1 MDLNDIN
8 LIKKY
13 LPEDKWDNAINKL
26 KTGYPVQYLIGNV
39 EFYNTIIDVTEDVLI
54 PRFETEY
61 LVSDLIKLIKENN
74 IINPDILDIGTGSGA
89 IAIALKK
96 NYPSFVT
103 GIDKSAKTIDL
114 AKKNSKKNKT
124 NIMFLN
130 TAIEDYTSTIKYD
143 VIVSNPPYVGIN
155 EYVDP
160 KTKYEPGDAI
170 YAPKDDELYFYR
182 IILEKSTTLLKKP
195 GIIAFEIGKAQ
206 KDTLLPLAKEFYP
219 TAKMIQK
226 KDLNGLDR
234 YFYIINE

>member
-13 LPEDKWDNAINKL
+13 LPEDKWEDAINKL

-39 EFYNTIIDVTEDVLI
+39 EFYNTIIDVNKDVLI

-61 LVSDLIKLIKENN
+61 LVSDLIKLIKETN

-103 GIDKSAKTIDL
+103 AIDKSTKAIDL

-124 NIMFLN
+124 NIMFL
-130 TAIEDYTSTIKYD
+130 TTPIEDYTS
-143 VIVSNPPYVGIN
+143 
-155 EYVDP
+155 
-160 KTKYEPGDAI
+160 
-170 YAPKDDELYFYR
+170 R
-182 IILEKSTTLLKKP
+182 ISEN
-195 GIIAFEIGKAQ
+195 
-206 KDTLLPLAKEFYP
+206 D
-219 TAKMIQK
+219 
-226 KDLNGLDR
+226 
-234 YFYIINE
+234 